1 MANSARRLLT
11 DVTRETRTSDPYPWL
26 TVDEEGNE
34 FRTHTAHADGYDS
47 EGRLWQGWIYS
58 PRTAAELAEN
68 E

>member
-1 MANSARRLLT
+1 MADSTRRLLT

-26 TVDEEGNE
+26 TIDEEGNE

-47 EGRLWQGWIYS
+47 EGQLWQGWIYS
-58 PRTAAELAEN
+58 PRTAEELAEN